1 MYSSLSPEIIAT
13 FALPQIMASREYFPP
28 FSSINDVDDLTAAA
42 LYGLRTDRQ
51 VARPGPWSGMAREP
65 VAALDW
71 RFSSL
76 NGL

>member
-13 FALPQIMASREYFPP
+13 FALPQIMASREYFSP
-28 FSSINDVDDLTAAA
+28 FSNINDVDDLRAAA
-42 LYGLRTDRQ
+42 LYGLRTDRR

-65 VAALDW
+65 VDALDW

-76 NGL
+76 NDL